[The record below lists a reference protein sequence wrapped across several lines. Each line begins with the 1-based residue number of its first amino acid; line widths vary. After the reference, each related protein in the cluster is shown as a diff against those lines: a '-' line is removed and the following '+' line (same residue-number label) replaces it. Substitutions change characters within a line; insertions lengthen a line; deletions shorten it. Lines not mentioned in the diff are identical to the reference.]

1 MTPVAVKEFF
11 DSDAFARE
19 FDFYNR
25 AGKLCSHPNLLA
37 IIGAYTNLENKNC
50 IVTELCQYGTLEH
63 VLQSNQL
70 DVKD

>member
-11 DSDAFARE
+11 DSDAFSRE
-19 FDFYNR
+19 FDLYNR

-37 IIGAYTNLENKNC
+37 IIGAYTNAENKNC
-50 IVTELCQYGTLEH
+50 IVTELCQYCTLEH